1 MSNLDFLKK
10 LIKIESISPNDNG
23 CFDVIKQQFDGLNFS
38 FEETNYKNISNLI
51 ISNGDSKEKTFCF
64 LGHTDVVP
72 PGPESEWTVP
82 PFSGEIIGNK
92 IYGRGTADMKGG
104 VACFISALKEFLLEY
119 KEPSFNIMVL
129 LNSNEEGKLENG
141 KVDRVINEMIDKDK
155 FIDFC
160 LIGEPSSSKKVGDVI
175 RIGRRGSLS
184 GNLKVY
190 GIQGHVAYP
199 KQALNPILGI
209 GKTLEEL
216 KNMEWDRGNENFE
229 PTSFQVSNIKSGT
242 GAENV
247 VPGVLEMAFNFR
259 FSPESS
265 PDGLKEMF
273 ETLLEKS
280 DLKYDARWTLS
291 ALAFL
296 TSKTEFIDIV
306 KSSIKE
312 INNIDTKID
321 NGGGTSDGRWVAPM
335 GSEIVELG
343 PLNKTIHQIDE
354 HVDIE
359 DLSTLKEIYKKISKF
374 IPDAEWKIHAP

>member
-1 MSNLDFLKK
+1 MNNLELLKK

-23 CFDVIKQQFDGLNFS
+23 CFDVIKQQFDGLDFS

-51 ISNGDSKEKTFCF
+51 ITNGDSKNKTFCF

-72 PGPESEWTVP
+72 PGPESEWSVP
-82 PFSGEIIGNK
+82 PFSGEIIDNK
-92 IYGRGTADMKGG
+92 IYGRGAADMKGG
-104 VACFISALKEFLLEY
+104 VACFISALKEFLSEN
-119 KEPSFNIMVL
+119 KDPSFNIMVL

-247 VPGVLEMAFNFR
+247 VPGVLEMTFNFR

-273 ETLLEKS
+273 ETLLKKS
-280 DLKYDARWTLS
+280 DLKYDVSWTLS
-291 ALAFL
+291 ALPFL
-296 TSKTEFIDIV
+296 TAKTEFIDIV

-359 DLSTLKEIYKKISKF
+359 DLSTLKEIYKKILFKVHQS
-374 IPDAEWKIHAP
+374 A

>member
-1 MSNLDFLKK
+1 MSNLDLLKK

-23 CFDVIKQQFDGLNFS
+23 CFDLIKQQFDGLNFS
-38 FEETNYKNISNLI
+38 FEEKNYKNISNLI
-51 ISNGDSKEKTFCF
+51 ITNGDSKNKTFCF

-72 PGPESEWTVP
+72 PGPESEWSVP
-82 PFSGEIIGNK
+82 PFSGEIIDNK
-92 IYGRGTADMKGG
+92 IYGRGAADMKGG
-104 VACFISALKEFLLEY
+104 VACFISALKEFLSEN
-119 KEPSFNIMVL
+119 KDPSFNIMVL

-247 VPGVLEMAFNFR
+247 VPGVLEMTFNFR

-273 ETLLEKS
+273 EALLKKS
-280 DLKYDARWTLS
+280 DLKYDVSWTLS
-291 ALAFL
+291 ALPFL
-296 TSKTEFIDIV
+296 TAKTEFIDIV

-359 DLSTLKEIYKKISKF
+359 DLSTLKEIYKKILIKVHQS
-374 IPDAEWKIHAP
+374 A

>member
-1 MSNLDFLKK
+1 MSNLELLKK

-23 CFDVIKQQFDGLNFS
+23 CFDVIKQQFDGLDFS

-51 ISNGDSKEKTFCF
+51 ITNGDSKNKTFCF

-72 PGPESEWTVP
+72 PGPESEWSVP
-82 PFSGEIIGNK
+82 PFSGEIIDNK
-92 IYGRGTADMKGG
+92 IYGRGAADMKGG
-104 VACFISALKEFLLEY
+104 VACFISALKEFLSEN
-119 KEPSFNIMVL
+119 KDPSFNIMVL

-247 VPGVLEMAFNFR
+247 VPGDLEMTFNFR

-265 PDGLKEMF
+265 PDGLKEKF
-273 ETLLEKS
+273 EALLKKS
-280 DLKYDARWTLS
+280 DLKYDVSWTLS
-291 ALAFL
+291 ALPFL
-296 TSKTEFIDIV
+296 TAKTEFIDIV

-359 DLSTLKEIYKKISKF
+359 DLSTLKEIYKKILIKVHQS
-374 IPDAEWKIHAP
+374 A

>member
-1 MSNLDFLKK
+1 MSNLELLKK
-10 LIKIESISPNDNG
+10 LIKIESVSPNDNG
-23 CFDVIKQQFDGLNFS
+23 CFDVIKQQFDGLDFS

-51 ISNGDSKEKTFCF
+51 ITNGDSKNKTFCF

-72 PGPESEWTVP
+72 PGPESEWSVP
-82 PFSGEIIGNK
+82 PFSGEIIDNK
-92 IYGRGTADMKGG
+92 IYGRGAADMKGG
-104 VACFISALKEFLLEY
+104 VACFISALKEFLSEN
-119 KEPSFNIMVL
+119 KDPSFNIMVL

-199 KQALNPILGI
+199 RQALNPILGI
-209 GKTLEEL
+209 GQTLEEL

-247 VPGVLEMAFNFR
+247 VPGVLEMTFNFR

-265 PDGLKEMF
+265 PDGLKEKF
-273 ETLLEKS
+273 EALLKES
-280 DLKYDARWTLS
+280 DLKYDVSWTLS
-291 ALAFL
+291 ALPFL

-359 DLSTLKEIYKKISKF
+359 DLSTLKEIYKKILIKVHQSV
-374 IPDAEWKIHAP
+374 

>member
-1 MSNLDFLKK
+1 MSNLELLKK

-23 CFDVIKQQFDGLNFS
+23 CFDVIKQQFDGLDFS

-51 ISNGDSKEKTFCF
+51 ITNGDSKNKTFCF

-72 PGPESEWTVP
+72 PGPESEWSVP
-82 PFSGEIIGNK
+82 PFSGEIIDNK
-92 IYGRGTADMKGG
+92 IYGRGAADMKGG
-104 VACFISALKEFLLEY
+104 VACFISALKEFLSEN
-119 KEPSFNIMVL
+119 KDPSFNIMVL

-141 KVDRVINEMIDKDK
+141 KVDRVINEMIDEDK

-247 VPGVLEMAFNFR
+247 VPGVLEMTFNFR

-265 PDGLKEMF
+265 PDGLKEKF
-273 ETLLEKS
+273 EALLKKS
-280 DLKYDARWTLS
+280 DLKYDVSWTLS
-291 ALAFL
+291 ALPFL
-296 TSKTEFIDIV
+296 TAKTEFIDIV

-359 DLSTLKEIYKKISKF
+359 DLSTLKEIYKKILIKVHQS
-374 IPDAEWKIHAP
+374 A

>member
-1 MSNLDFLKK
+1 MSNLELLKK

-23 CFDVIKQQFDGLNFS
+23 CFDVIKQQFDGLDFS

-51 ISNGDSKEKTFCF
+51 ITNGDSKNKTFCF

-72 PGPESEWTVP
+72 PGPESEWSVP
-82 PFSGEIIGNK
+82 PFSGEIIDNK
-92 IYGRGTADMKGG
+92 IYGRGAADMKGG
-104 VACFISALKEFLLEY
+104 VACFISALKEFLSEN
-119 KEPSFNIMVL
+119 KDPSFNIMVL

-247 VPGVLEMAFNFR
+247 VPGVLEMTFNFR

-273 ETLLEKS
+273 EALLKKS
-280 DLKYDARWTLS
+280 DLKYDVSWTLS
-291 ALAFL
+291 ALPFL
-296 TSKTEFIDIV
+296 TAKTQFIDIV

-359 DLSTLKEIYKKISKF
+359 DLSTLKEIYKKILIKVHQS
-374 IPDAEWKIHAP
+374 A

>member
-1 MSNLDFLKK
+1 MSNLELLKK

-23 CFDVIKQQFDGLNFS
+23 CFDVIKQQFDGFDFS
-38 FEETNYKNISNLI
+38 FEEINYKNISNLI
-51 ISNGDSKEKTFCF
+51 ITNGDSKNKTFCF

-72 PGPESEWTVP
+72 PGPESEWSVP
-82 PFSGEIIGNK
+82 PFSGEIIDNK
-92 IYGRGTADMKGG
+92 IYGRGAADMKGG
-104 VACFISALKEFLLEY
+104 VACFISALKEFLSEN
-119 KEPSFNIMVL
+119 EDPSFNIMVL

-141 KVDRVINEMIDKDK
+141 KVDRVINEMIDKNK

-247 VPGVLEMAFNFR
+247 VPGVLEMTFNFR

-265 PDGLKEMF
+265 PDGLKEKF
-273 ETLLEKS
+273 EALLKKS
-280 DLKYDARWTLS
+280 DLKYDVSWILS
-291 ALAFL
+291 ALPFL
-296 TSKTEFIDIV
+296 TAKTEFIDIV

-359 DLSTLKEIYKKISKF
+359 DLSTLKEIYKKILIKVHQS
-374 IPDAEWKIHAP
+374 A

>member
-1 MSNLDFLKK
+1 MSNLELLKK

-23 CFDVIKQQFDGLNFS
+23 CFDVIKQQFDGLDFS
-38 FEETNYKNISNLI
+38 FEEINYKNISNLI
-51 ISNGDSKEKTFCF
+51 ITNGDSKNKTFCF

-72 PGPESEWTVP
+72 PGPESEWSVP
-82 PFSGEIIGNK
+82 PFSGEIIDNK
-92 IYGRGTADMKGG
+92 IYGRGAADMKGG
-104 VACFISALKEFLLEY
+104 VACFISALKEFLSEN
-119 KEPSFNIMVL
+119 KDPSFNIMVL

-247 VPGVLEMAFNFR
+247 VPGVLEMTFNFR

-265 PDGLKEMF
+265 PEGLKEKF
-273 ETLLEKS
+273 EALLKKS
-280 DLKYDARWTLS
+280 DLKYDVSWILS
-291 ALAFL
+291 ALPFL
-296 TSKTEFIDIV
+296 TAKTEFIDIV

-359 DLSTLKEIYKKISKF
+359 DLSTLKEIYKKILIKVHQS
-374 IPDAEWKIHAP
+374 A

>member
-1 MSNLDFLKK
+1 MSNLELLKK

-23 CFDVIKQQFDGLNFS
+23 CFDVIKQQFDGLDFS

-51 ISNGDSKEKTFCF
+51 ITNGDSKNKTFCF

-72 PGPESEWTVP
+72 PGPESEWSVP
-82 PFSGEIIGNK
+82 PFSGEIIDNK
-92 IYGRGTADMKGG
+92 IYGRGAADMKGG
-104 VACFISALKEFLLEY
+104 VACFISALKEFLSEN
-119 KEPSFNIMVL
+119 KDPSFNIMVL

-247 VPGVLEMAFNFR
+247 VPGVLEMTFNFR

-273 ETLLEKS
+273 EALLKKS
-280 DLKYDARWTLS
+280 DLKYDVNWTLS
-291 ALAFL
+291 ALPFL
-296 TSKTEFIDIV
+296 TAKTEFIDIV

-359 DLSTLKEIYKKISKF
+359 DLSTLKEIYKKILIKVHQS
-374 IPDAEWKIHAP
+374 A

>member
-1 MSNLDFLKK
+1 MSNLELLKK

-23 CFDVIKQQFDGLNFS
+23 CFDVIKQQFDGLDFS

-51 ISNGDSKEKTFCF
+51 ITNGDSKNKTFCF

-72 PGPESEWTVP
+72 PGPESEWSVP
-82 PFSGEIIGNK
+82 PFSGEIIDNK
-92 IYGRGTADMKGG
+92 IYGRGAADMKGG
-104 VACFISALKEFLLEY
+104 VACFISALKEFLSEN
-119 KEPSFNIMVL
+119 KDPSFNIMVL

-247 VPGVLEMAFNFR
+247 VPGVLEMTFNFR

-265 PDGLKEMF
+265 PDGLKEKF
-273 ETLLEKS
+273 EALLKKS
-280 DLKYDARWTLS
+280 DLKYDVSWTLS
-291 ALAFL
+291 ALPFL
-296 TSKTEFIDIV
+296 TAKTEFIDIV

-359 DLSTLKEIYKKISKF
+359 DLSTLKEIYKKILINVHHS
-374 IPDAEWKIHAP
+374 A

>member
-1 MSNLDFLKK
+1 MSNLELLKK

-23 CFDVIKQQFDGLNFS
+23 CFDVIKQQFDGLDFS

-51 ISNGDSKEKTFCF
+51 ISNGDSKNKTFCF

-72 PGPESEWTVP
+72 PGPESEWSVP
-82 PFSGEIIGNK
+82 PFSGEIIDNK
-92 IYGRGTADMKGG
+92 IYGRGAADMKGG
-104 VACFISALKEFLLEY
+104 VACFISALKEFLSEN
-119 KEPSFNIMVL
+119 KDPSFNIMVL

-247 VPGVLEMAFNFR
+247 VPGVLEMTFNFR

-273 ETLLEKS
+273 EALLKKS
-280 DLKYDARWTLS
+280 DLKYDVSWTLS
-291 ALAFL
+291 ALPFL
-296 TSKTEFIDIV
+296 TAKTEFIDIV

-359 DLSTLKEIYKKISKF
+359 DLSTLKEIYKKILIKVHQS
-374 IPDAEWKIHAP
+374 A

>member
-1 MSNLDFLKK
+1 MSNLELLKK

-23 CFDVIKQQFDGLNFS
+23 CFDVIKQQFDGLDFS

-51 ISNGDSKEKTFCF
+51 ITNGDSKNKTFCF

-72 PGPESEWTVP
+72 PGPQSEWSVP
-82 PFSGEIIGNK
+82 PFSGEIIDNK
-92 IYGRGTADMKGG
+92 IYGRGAADMKGG
-104 VACFISALKEFLLEY
+104 VACFISALKEFLSEN
-119 KEPSFNIMVL
+119 KDPSFNIMVL

-247 VPGVLEMAFNFR
+247 VPGVLEMTFNFR

-265 PDGLKEMF
+265 PDGLKEKF
-273 ETLLEKS
+273 EALLKKS
-280 DLKYDARWTLS
+280 DLKYDVSWTLS
-291 ALAFL
+291 ALPFL

-321 NGGGTSDGRWVAPM
+321 NGGGTSDGRWIAPM

-359 DLSTLKEIYKKISKF
+359 DLSTLKEIYKKILIKVHQS
-374 IPDAEWKIHAP
+374 A

>member
-1 MSNLDFLKK
+1 MSNLELLKK

-23 CFDVIKQQFDGLNFS
+23 CFDVIKQQFDGLDFS

-51 ISNGDSKEKTFCF
+51 ITNGDSKNKTFCF

-72 PGPESEWTVP
+72 PGPESEWSVP
-82 PFSGEIIGNK
+82 PFSGEIIDNK
-92 IYGRGTADMKGG
+92 IYGRGAADMKGG
-104 VACFISALKEFLLEY
+104 VACFVSALKEFLSEN
-119 KEPSFNIMVL
+119 KDPSFNIMVL

-247 VPGVLEMAFNFR
+247 VPGVLEMTFNFR

-265 PDGLKEMF
+265 PDGLKEKF
-273 ETLLEKS
+273 EALLKKS
-280 DLKYDARWTLS
+280 DLKYDVSWTLS
-291 ALAFL
+291 ALPFL
-296 TSKTEFIDIV
+296 TAKTEFIDIV

-359 DLSTLKEIYKKISKF
+359 DLSTLKEIYKKILIKVHQS
-374 IPDAEWKIHAP
+374 A

>member
-1 MSNLDFLKK
+1 VSNLELLKK
-10 LIKIESISPNDNG
+10 LIKIESVSPNDNG
-23 CFDVIKQQFDGLNFS
+23 CFDVIKQQFDGLDFS

-51 ISNGDSKEKTFCF
+51 ITNGDSKNKTFCF

-72 PGPESEWTVP
+72 PGPESEWSVP
-82 PFSGEIIGNK
+82 PFSGEIIDNK
-92 IYGRGTADMKGG
+92 IYGRGAADMKGG
-104 VACFISALKEFLLEY
+104 VACFISALKEFLSEN
-119 KEPSFNIMVL
+119 KDPSFNIMVL

-209 GKTLEEL
+209 GQTLEEL

-247 VPGVLEMAFNFR
+247 VPGVLEMTFNFR

-273 ETLLEKS
+273 EALLKKS
-280 DLKYDARWTLS
+280 GLKYDVSWTLS
-291 ALAFL
+291 ALPFL

-359 DLSTLKEIYKKISKF
+359 DLSTLKEIYKKILIKVHQSV
-374 IPDAEWKIHAP
+374 

>member
-1 MSNLDFLKK
+1 MSNLELLKK

-23 CFDVIKQQFDGLNFS
+23 CFDVIKQQFDGLDFS

-51 ISNGDSKEKTFCF
+51 ITNGDSKNKTFCF

-72 PGPESEWTVP
+72 PGPESEWSVP
-82 PFSGEIIGNK
+82 PFSGEIIDNK
-92 IYGRGTADMKGG
+92 IYGRGAADMKGG
-104 VACFISALKEFLLEY
+104 VACFISALKEFLSEN
-119 KEPSFNIMVL
+119 KDPSFNIMVL

-247 VPGVLEMAFNFR
+247 VPGVLEMTFNFR

-265 PDGLKEMF
+265 PDVLKEMF
-273 ETLLEKS
+273 EALLKKS
-280 DLKYDARWTLS
+280 DLKYDVSWTLS
-291 ALAFL
+291 ALPFL
-296 TSKTEFIDIV
+296 TAKTEFIDIV

-359 DLSTLKEIYKKISKF
+359 DLSTLKEIYKKILIKVHQL
-374 IPDAEWKIHAP
+374 A

>member
-1 MSNLDFLKK
+1 VSNLELLKK

-23 CFDVIKQQFDGLNFS
+23 CFDVIKQQFDGLDFS

-51 ISNGDSKEKTFCF
+51 ITNGDSKNKTFCF

-72 PGPESEWTVP
+72 PGPESEWSVP
-82 PFSGEIIGNK
+82 PFSGEIIDNK
-92 IYGRGTADMKGG
+92 IYGRGAADMKGG
-104 VACFISALKEFLLEY
+104 VACFISALKEFLSEN
-119 KEPSFNIMVL
+119 KDPSFNIMVL

-247 VPGVLEMAFNFR
+247 VPGVLEMTFNFR

-265 PDGLKEMF
+265 PDGLKEKF
-273 ETLLEKS
+273 EALLKES
-280 DLKYDARWTLS
+280 DLKYDVSWTLS
-291 ALAFL
+291 ALPFL
-296 TSKTEFIDIV
+296 TAKTEFIDIV

-359 DLSTLKEIYKKISKF
+359 DLSTLKEIYKKILIKVHQS
-374 IPDAEWKIHAP
+374 A

>member
-1 MSNLDFLKK
+1 VSNLELLKK

-23 CFDVIKQQFDGLNFS
+23 CFDVIKQQFDGLDFS
-38 FEETNYKNISNLI
+38 FEETNYKNISNLV
-51 ISNGDSKEKTFCF
+51 ISNGDSKNKTFCF

-72 PGPESEWTVP
+72 PGPESEWSVP
-82 PFSGEIIGNK
+82 PFSGEIIDNK
-92 IYGRGTADMKGG
+92 IYGRGAADMKGG
-104 VACFISALKEFLLEY
+104 VACFISALKEFLSEN
-119 KEPSFNIMVL
+119 KDPSFNIMVL

-247 VPGVLEMAFNFR
+247 VPGVLEMTFNFR

-265 PDGLKEMF
+265 PDGLKEKF
-273 ETLLEKS
+273 EALLKKS
-280 DLKYDARWTLS
+280 DLKYDVSWTLS
-291 ALAFL
+291 ALPFL
-296 TSKTEFIDIV
+296 TAKTEFIDIV

-359 DLSTLKEIYKKISKF
+359 DLSTLKEIYKKILIKVHQS
-374 IPDAEWKIHAP
+374 A

>member
-1 MSNLDFLKK
+1 VSNLELLKK

-23 CFDVIKQQFDGLNFS
+23 CFDVIKQQFDGLDFS

-51 ISNGDSKEKTFCF
+51 ITNGDSKNKTFCF

-72 PGPESEWTVP
+72 PGPESEWSVP
-82 PFSGEIIGNK
+82 PFSGEIIDNK
-92 IYGRGTADMKGG
+92 IYGRGAADMKGG
-104 VACFISALKEFLLEY
+104 VACFISALKEFLSEN
-119 KEPSFNIMVL
+119 KDPSFNIMVL

-141 KVDRVINEMIDKDK
+141 KVDSVINEMIDKDK

-247 VPGVLEMAFNFR
+247 VPGVLEMTFNFR

-273 ETLLEKS
+273 EALLKKS
-280 DLKYDARWTLS
+280 DLKYDVSWTLS
-291 ALAFL
+291 ALPFL
-296 TSKTEFIDIV
+296 TAKTEFIDIV

-359 DLSTLKEIYKKISKF
+359 DLSTLKEIYKKILIKVHQS
-374 IPDAEWKIHAP
+374 A

>member
-1 MSNLDFLKK
+1 MSNLELLKK

-23 CFDVIKQQFDGLNFS
+23 CFDVIKQQFDGLDFS

-51 ISNGDSKEKTFCF
+51 ITNGDSKNKTFCF

-72 PGPESEWTVP
+72 PGPESEWSVP
-82 PFSGEIIGNK
+82 PFSGEIIDNK
-92 IYGRGTADMKGG
+92 IYGRGAADMKGG
-104 VACFISALKEFLLEY
+104 VACFISALKEFLSEN
-119 KEPSFNIMVL
+119 KDPSFNIMVL

-247 VPGVLEMAFNFR
+247 VPGVLEMTFNFR
-259 FSPESS
+259 FSPEST
-265 PDGLKEMF
+265 PDRLKEKF
-273 ETLLEKS
+273 EELLKKS
-280 DLKYDARWTLS
+280 DLKYDVSWTLS
-291 ALAFL
+291 ALPFL

-321 NGGGTSDGRWVAPM
+321 NGGGTSDGRWIAPM

-359 DLSTLKEIYKKISKF
+359 DLSTLKEIYKKILIKVHQSV
-374 IPDAEWKIHAP
+374 

>member
-1 MSNLDFLKK
+1 MSNLELLKK

-23 CFDVIKQQFDGLNFS
+23 CFDVIKQQFDGLDFS

-51 ISNGDSKEKTFCF
+51 ITNGDSKNKTFCF

-72 PGPESEWTVP
+72 PGPESEWSVP
-82 PFSGEIIGNK
+82 PFSGEIIDNK
-92 IYGRGTADMKGG
+92 IYGRGAADMKGG
-104 VACFISALKEFLLEY
+104 VACFISALKEFLSEN
-119 KEPSFNIMVL
+119 KDPSFNIMVL

-247 VPGVLEMAFNFR
+247 VPGVLEMTFNFR

-265 PDGLKEMF
+265 PDGLKEKF
-273 ETLLEKS
+273 EALLKKS
-280 DLKYDARWTLS
+280 DLKYDVSWTLS
-291 ALAFL
+291 ALPFL
-296 TSKTEFIDIV
+296 TAKTEFIDIV

-359 DLSTLKEIYKKISKF
+359 DLSILKEIYKKILIKVHQS
-374 IPDAEWKIHAP
+374 A

>member
-1 MSNLDFLKK
+1 MSNLELLKK

-23 CFDVIKQQFDGLNFS
+23 CFDVIKQQFDGLDFS

-51 ISNGDSKEKTFCF
+51 ITNGDSKNKTFCF

-72 PGPESEWTVP
+72 PGPESEWSVP
-82 PFSGEIIGNK
+82 PFSGEIIDNK
-92 IYGRGTADMKGG
+92 IYGRGAADMKGG
-104 VACFISALKEFLLEY
+104 VACFISALKEFLSEN
-119 KEPSFNIMVL
+119 KDPSFNIMVL

-247 VPGVLEMAFNFR
+247 VPGVLEMTFNFR

-265 PDGLKEMF
+265 PDGLKEKF
-273 ETLLEKS
+273 EALLKKS
-280 DLKYDARWTLS
+280 DLKYDVSWTLS
-291 ALAFL
+291 ALPFL

-359 DLSTLKEIYKKISKF
+359 DLSTLKEIYKKILIKVHQSV
-374 IPDAEWKIHAP
+374 

>member
-1 MSNLDFLKK
+1 MSNLELLKK
-10 LIKIESISPNDNG
+10 LIKIESVSPNDNG
-23 CFDVIKQQFDGLNFS
+23 CFDVIKQQFDGLDFS

-51 ISNGDSKEKTFCF
+51 ITSGDSKNKTFCF

-72 PGPESEWTVP
+72 PGPESEWSVP
-82 PFSGEIIGNK
+82 PFSGEIIDNK
-92 IYGRGTADMKGG
+92 IYGRGAADMKGG
-104 VACFISALKEFLLEY
+104 VACFISALKEFLSDN
-119 KEPSFNIMVL
+119 KDPSFNIMIL

-209 GKTLEEL
+209 GQTLEEL

-247 VPGVLEMAFNFR
+247 VPGVLEMTFNFR

-273 ETLLEKS
+273 EALLKRS
-280 DLKYDARWTLS
+280 GLKYDVSWTLS
-291 ALAFL
+291 ALPFL

-359 DLSTLKEIYKKISKF
+359 DLSTLKEIYKKILIKVHQSV
-374 IPDAEWKIHAP
+374 

>member
-1 MSNLDFLKK
+1 MSNLELLKK

-23 CFDVIKQQFDGLNFS
+23 CFDVIKQQFDGLDFS

-51 ISNGDSKEKTFCF
+51 ITNGDSKNKTFCF

-72 PGPESEWTVP
+72 PGPESEWSVP
-82 PFSGEIIGNK
+82 PFSGEIIDNK
-92 IYGRGTADMKGG
+92 IYGRGAADMKGG
-104 VACFISALKEFLLEY
+104 VACFISALKEFVSEN
-119 KEPSFNIMVL
+119 KDPSFNIMVL

-247 VPGVLEMAFNFR
+247 VPGVLEMTFNFR

-265 PDGLKEMF
+265 PDGLKEKF
-273 ETLLEKS
+273 EALLKKS
-280 DLKYDARWTLS
+280 DLKYDVSWTLS
-291 ALAFL
+291 ALPFL
-296 TSKTEFIDIV
+296 TAKTEFIDIV

-359 DLSTLKEIYKKISKF
+359 DLSTLKEIYKKILIKVHQS
-374 IPDAEWKIHAP
+374 A

>member
-1 MSNLDFLKK
+1 MSNLELLKK

-23 CFDVIKQQFDGLNFS
+23 CFDVIKQQFDGLDFS

-51 ISNGDSKEKTFCF
+51 ITNGDSKNKTFCF

-72 PGPESEWTVP
+72 PGPESEWSVP
-82 PFSGEIIGNK
+82 PFSGEIIDNK
-92 IYGRGTADMKGG
+92 IYGRGAADMKGG
-104 VACFISALKEFLLEY
+104 VACFISALKEFLSEN
-119 KEPSFNIMVL
+119 KDPSFNIMVL

-229 PTSFQVSNIKSGT
+229 PTSFQASNIKSGT

-247 VPGVLEMAFNFR
+247 VPGVLEMTFNFR

-273 ETLLEKS
+273 EALLKKS
-280 DLKYDARWTLS
+280 DLKYDVSWTLS
-291 ALAFL
+291 ALPFL
-296 TSKTEFIDIV
+296 TAKTEFIDIV

-359 DLSTLKEIYKKISKF
+359 DLSTLKEIYKKILIKVHQL
-374 IPDAEWKIHAP
+374 A

>member
-1 MSNLDFLKK
+1 MSNLELLKK

-23 CFDVIKQQFDGLNFS
+23 CFDVIKQQFDGLDFS

-51 ISNGDSKEKTFCF
+51 ITNGDSKNKTFCF

-72 PGPESEWTVP
+72 PGPESEWSVP
-82 PFSGEIIGNK
+82 PFSGEIIDNK
-92 IYGRGTADMKGG
+92 IYGRGAADMKGG
-104 VACFISALKEFLLEY
+104 VACFISALKEFLCEY
-119 KEPSFNIMVL
+119 KDPSFNIMVL

-247 VPGVLEMAFNFR
+247 VPGVLEMTFNFR

-265 PDGLKEMF
+265 PDGLKEKF
-273 ETLLEKS
+273 EALLKKS
-280 DLKYDARWTLS
+280 DLKYDVSWTLS
-291 ALAFL
+291 ALPFL
-296 TSKTEFIDIV
+296 TAKTEFIDIV

-359 DLSTLKEIYKKISKF
+359 DLSTLKEIYKKILIKVHQL
-374 IPDAEWKIHAP
+374 A

>member
-1 MSNLDFLKK
+1 MSNLELLKK
-10 LIKIESISPNDNG
+10 LIKIESVSPNDNG
-23 CFDVIKQQFDGLNFS
+23 CFDVIKQQFDGLDFS

-51 ISNGDSKEKTFCF
+51 ITNGDSKNKTFCF

-72 PGPESEWTVP
+72 PGPESEWSVP
-82 PFSGEIIGNK
+82 PFSGEIIDNK
-92 IYGRGTADMKGG
+92 IYGRGAADMKGG
-104 VACFISALKEFLLEY
+104 VACFISALKEFLSEN
-119 KEPSFNIMVL
+119 KDPSFNIMVL

-199 KQALNPILGI
+199 RQALNPILGI
-209 GKTLEEL
+209 GQTLEEL

-247 VPGVLEMAFNFR
+247 VPGVLEMTFNFR

-273 ETLLEKS
+273 EALLKKS
-280 DLKYDARWTLS
+280 GLKYDVSWTLS
-291 ALAFL
+291 ALPFL

-359 DLSTLKEIYKKISKF
+359 DLSTLKEIYKKILIKVHQSV
-374 IPDAEWKIHAP
+374 

>member
-1 MSNLDFLKK
+1 MSNLELLKK

-23 CFDVIKQQFDGLNFS
+23 CFDVIKQQFDGLDFS

-51 ISNGDSKEKTFCF
+51 ITNGDSKNKTFCF

-72 PGPESEWTVP
+72 PGPESEWSVP
-82 PFSGEIIGNK
+82 PFSGEIIDNK
-92 IYGRGTADMKGG
+92 IYGRGAADMKGG
-104 VACFISALKEFLLEY
+104 VACFISALKEFLSEN
-119 KEPSFNIMVL
+119 KDPSFNIMVL

-247 VPGVLEMAFNFR
+247 VPGVLEMTFNFR
-259 FSPESS
+259 VSPESS
-265 PDGLKEMF
+265 PDGLKEKF
-273 ETLLEKS
+273 EALLKKS
-280 DLKYDARWTLS
+280 DLKYDVSWTLS
-291 ALAFL
+291 ALPFL
-296 TSKTEFIDIV
+296 TAKTEFIDIV

-359 DLSTLKEIYKKISKF
+359 DLSTLKEIYKKILIKVHQS
-374 IPDAEWKIHAP
+374 A

>member
-1 MSNLDFLKK
+1 VSNLELLKK

-23 CFDVIKQQFDGLNFS
+23 CFDVIKQQFDGLDFS

-51 ISNGDSKEKTFCF
+51 ITNGDSKNKTFCF

-72 PGPESEWTVP
+72 PGPESEWSVP
-82 PFSGEIIGNK
+82 PFSGEIIDNK
-92 IYGRGTADMKGG
+92 IYGRGAADMKGG
-104 VACFISALKEFLLEY
+104 VACFISALKEFLCEN
-119 KEPSFNIMVL
+119 KDPSFNIMVL

-247 VPGVLEMAFNFR
+247 VPGVLEMTFNFR

-265 PDGLKEMF
+265 PDGLKEKF
-273 ETLLEKS
+273 EALLKKS
-280 DLKYDARWTLS
+280 DLKYDVSWTLS
-291 ALAFL
+291 ALPFL
-296 TSKTEFIDIV
+296 TAKTEFIDIV

-359 DLSTLKEIYKKISKF
+359 DLSTLKEIYKKILIKVHQS
-374 IPDAEWKIHAP
+374 A

>member
-1 MSNLDFLKK
+1 MSNLDLLKK

-23 CFDVIKQQFDGLNFS
+23 CFDVIKQQFEGLDFS
-38 FEETNYKNISNLI
+38 FEETNYKNIRNLI
-51 ISNGDSKEKTFCF
+51 ITNGNSKNKTFCF

-82 PFSGEIIGNK
+82 PFSGEIIDNK
-92 IYGRGTADMKGG
+92 IYGRGAADMKGG
-104 VACFISALKEFLLEY
+104 VACFISALKEFLSEY
-119 KEPSFNIMVL
+119 KDPSFNIMVL

-199 KQALNPILGI
+199 KQALNPILGM

-247 VPGVLEMAFNFR
+247 VPGVLEMTFNFR

-265 PDGLKEMF
+265 PNGLKEMF
-273 ETLLEKS
+273 EALLKKS
-280 DLKYDARWTLS
+280 DLKYDVSWTLS
-291 ALAFL
+291 ALPFL

-354 HVDIE
+354 HVAIE
-359 DLSTLKEIYKKISKF
+359 DLNTLKEIYKKILTKVHQST
-374 IPDAEWKIHAP
+374 

>member
-1 MSNLDFLKK
+1 MSNLELLKK

-23 CFDVIKQQFDGLNFS
+23 CFDVIKQQFDGLDFS

-51 ISNGDSKEKTFCF
+51 ITNGDSKNKTFCF

-72 PGPESEWTVP
+72 PGPESEWSVP
-82 PFSGEIIGNK
+82 PFSGEIIDNK
-92 IYGRGTADMKGG
+92 IYGRGAADMKGG
-104 VACFISALKEFLLEY
+104 VACFISALKEFLSEN
-119 KEPSFNIMVL
+119 KDPSFNIMVL

-184 GNLKVY
+184 GNLRVY

-247 VPGVLEMAFNFR
+247 VPGVLEMTFNFR

-265 PDGLKEMF
+265 PDGLKEKF
-273 ETLLEKS
+273 EALLKKS
-280 DLKYDARWTLS
+280 DLKYDVSWILS
-291 ALAFL
+291 ALPFL
-296 TSKTEFIDIV
+296 TAKTEFIDIV

-359 DLSTLKEIYKKISKF
+359 DLSTLKEIYKKILIKVHQL
-374 IPDAEWKIHAP
+374 A

>member
-1 MSNLDFLKK
+1 MSNLELLKK

-23 CFDVIKQQFDGLNFS
+23 CFDVIKQQFDGLDFS

-51 ISNGDSKEKTFCF
+51 ITNGDSKNKTFCF

-72 PGPESEWTVP
+72 PGPESEWSVP
-82 PFSGEIIGNK
+82 PFSGEIKDNK
-92 IYGRGTADMKGG
+92 IYGRGAADMKGG
-104 VACFISALKEFLLEY
+104 VACFISALKEFLSEN
-119 KEPSFNIMVL
+119 KDPSFNIMVL

-247 VPGVLEMAFNFR
+247 VPGVLEMTFNFR

-273 ETLLEKS
+273 EALLKKS
-280 DLKYDARWTLS
+280 DLKYDVSWTLS
-291 ALAFL
+291 ALPFL

-359 DLSTLKEIYKKISKF
+359 DLSTLKEIYKKILIKVHQS
-374 IPDAEWKIHAP
+374 A

>member
-1 MSNLDFLKK
+1 MNNLELLKK
-10 LIKIESISPNDNG
+10 LIQIESISPNDNG
-23 CFDVIKQQFDGLNFS
+23 CFDVIKQQFDGLEFS
-38 FEETNYKNISNLI
+38 FEETKYKNISNLI
-51 ISNGDSKEKTFCF
+51 ITNGDSKNKTFCF

-72 PGPESEWTVP
+72 PGPESEWSVP
-82 PFSGEIIGNK
+82 PFSGEIIENK
-92 IYGRGTADMKGG
+92 IYGRGAADMKGG
-104 VACFISALKEFLLEY
+104 VACFISALKEFLSEN
-119 KEPSFNIMVL
+119 KNPSFNIMVL

-247 VPGVLEMAFNFR
+247 VPGVLEMTFNFR

-273 ETLLEKS
+273 ETLLKKS
-280 DLKYDARWTLS
+280 DLKYDVSWTLS
-291 ALAFL
+291 ALPFL
-296 TSKTEFIDIV
+296 TAKTEFIDIV

-359 DLSTLKEIYKKISKF
+359 DLSILKEIYKKILIKVHQS
-374 IPDAEWKIHAP
+374 A

>member
-1 MSNLDFLKK
+1 MSNLELLKK

-23 CFDVIKQQFDGLNFS
+23 CFDVIKQQFDGLDFS

-51 ISNGDSKEKTFCF
+51 ITNGDSKNKTFCF

-72 PGPESEWTVP
+72 PGPESEWSVP
-82 PFSGEIIGNK
+82 PFSGEIIDNK
-92 IYGRGTADMKGG
+92 IYGRGAADMKGG
-104 VACFISALKEFLLEY
+104 VACFISALKEFLSEN
-119 KEPSFNIMVL
+119 KDPSFNIMVL

-199 KQALNPILGI
+199 KQALNPILGM

-247 VPGVLEMAFNFR
+247 VPGVLEMTFNFR
-259 FSPESS
+259 FSPESY
-265 PDGLKEMF
+265 PDELKEKF
-273 ETLLEKS
+273 EALLKKS
-280 DLKYDARWTLS
+280 DLKYDVSWTLS
-291 ALAFL
+291 ALPFL
-296 TSKTEFIDIV
+296 TAKTEFIDIV

-359 DLSTLKEIYKKISKF
+359 DLSTLKEIYKKILIKVHQS
-374 IPDAEWKIHAP
+374 A

>member
-1 MSNLDFLKK
+1 MSNLELLKK
-10 LIKIESISPNDNG
+10 LIKIESVSPNDNG
-23 CFDVIKQQFDGLNFS
+23 CFDVIKQQFDGLDFS

-51 ISNGDSKEKTFCF
+51 ITNGDSKNKTFCF

-72 PGPESEWTVP
+72 PGPESEWSVP
-82 PFSGEIIGNK
+82 PFSGEIIDNK
-92 IYGRGTADMKGG
+92 IYGRGAADMKSG
-104 VACFISALKEFLLEY
+104 VACFISALKEFLSEN
-119 KEPSFNIMVL
+119 KDPSFNIMVL

-209 GKTLEEL
+209 GQTLEEL

-247 VPGVLEMAFNFR
+247 VPGVLEMTFNFR

-273 ETLLEKS
+273 EALLKRS
-280 DLKYDARWTLS
+280 GLKYDVSWTLS
-291 ALAFL
+291 ALPFL

-359 DLSTLKEIYKKISKF
+359 DLSTLKEIYKKILIKVHQSV
-374 IPDAEWKIHAP
+374 

>member
-1 MSNLDFLKK
+1 MSNLELLKK

-23 CFDVIKQQFDGLNFS
+23 CFDVIKQQFDGLDFS
-38 FEETNYKNISNLI
+38 FEETNYKNISNLV
-51 ISNGDSKEKTFCF
+51 ISNGDSKNKTFCF

-72 PGPESEWTVP
+72 PGPESEWSVP
-82 PFSGEIIGNK
+82 PFSGEIIDNK
-92 IYGRGTADMKGG
+92 IYGRGAADMKGG
-104 VACFISALKEFLLEY
+104 VACFISALKEFLSEN

-247 VPGVLEMAFNFR
+247 VPGVLEMTFNFR

-265 PDGLKEMF
+265 PDGLKEKF
-273 ETLLEKS
+273 EALLKKS
-280 DLKYDARWTLS
+280 DLKYDVSWILS
-291 ALAFL
+291 ALPFL
-296 TSKTEFIDIV
+296 TAKTEFIDIV

-359 DLSTLKEIYKKISKF
+359 DLSTLKEIYKKILIKVHQS
-374 IPDAEWKIHAP
+374 A

>member
-1 MSNLDFLKK
+1 MSNLELLKK

-23 CFDVIKQQFDGLNFS
+23 CFDVIKQQFDGLGFS

-51 ISNGDSKEKTFCF
+51 IANGDSKNKTFCF

-72 PGPESEWTVP
+72 PGPESEWSVP
-82 PFSGEIIGNK
+82 PFSGEIIENK
-92 IYGRGTADMKGG
+92 IYGRGAADMKGG
-104 VACFISALKEFLLEY
+104 VACFISALKEFLSEN
-119 KEPSFNIMVL
+119 KNPSFNIMVL

-141 KVDRVINEMIDKDK
+141 KVDRVINEMIDKNK

-247 VPGVLEMAFNFR
+247 VPGVLEMTFNFR
-259 FSPESS
+259 FSPESTS
-265 PDGLKEMF
+265 DRLKEKF
-273 ETLLEKS
+273 EELLKKS
-280 DLKYDARWTLS
+280 DLKYDVSWTLS
-291 ALAFL
+291 ALPFL

-321 NGGGTSDGRWVAPM
+321 NGGGTSDGRWIAPM

-359 DLSTLKEIYKKISKF
+359 DLSTLKEIYKKILIKVHQSV
-374 IPDAEWKIHAP
+374 

>member
-1 MSNLDFLKK
+1 MSNLELLKK

-23 CFDVIKQQFDGLNFS
+23 CFDVIKQQFDGLDFS

-51 ISNGDSKEKTFCF
+51 ITNGDSKNKTFCF

-72 PGPESEWTVP
+72 PGPESEWSVP
-82 PFSGEIIGNK
+82 PFSGEIIDNK
-92 IYGRGTADMKGG
+92 IYGRGAADMKGG
-104 VACFISALKEFLLEY
+104 VACFISALKEFLSEN

-247 VPGVLEMAFNFR
+247 VPGVLEMTFNFR

-265 PDGLKEMF
+265 PDGLKEKF
-273 ETLLEKS
+273 EALLKKS
-280 DLKYDARWTLS
+280 DLKYDVSWTLS
-291 ALAFL
+291 ALPFL
-296 TSKTEFIDIV
+296 TAKTEFIDIV

-359 DLSTLKEIYKKISKF
+359 DLSTLKEIYKKILIKVHQS
-374 IPDAEWKIHAP
+374 A